1 MPSPQNLGVIKVHTQ
16 MSASIQRQSLTLQ
29 MVSHQKCNLAA
40 SSERQR
46 NNYILKFSFH
56 FHEIQFRTKSC
67 TFLTH
72 LNVRLH
78 VLRTARE
85 SFFWKFQ
92 TFWAWADKFGQK
104 KLGHLGYLSA
114 PMLVLW
120 VTCPCF
126 PLINHYFYKK
136 VSLYIQIPNI
146 YMGLGFRLQRISD
159 LAFLYP

>member
-1 MPSPQNLGVIKVHTQ
+1 

-72 LNVRLH
+72 LNVRLQ
-78 VLRTARE
+78 VLRTTRE
-85 SFFWKFQ
+85 SFFSKIPNI
-92 TFWAWADKFGQK
+92 WAWADKFGQK
-104 KLGHLGYLSA
+104 IFGAFGVFSANLSA
-114 PMLVLW
+114 PILVP
-120 VTCPCF
+120 CP
-126 PLINHYFYKK
+126 YF
-136 VSLYIQIPNI
+136 L
-146 YMGLGFRLQRISD
+146 LCISTKN
-159 LAFLYP
+159 

>member
-1 MPSPQNLGVIKVHTQ
+1 MDAPNGYILGNMLYVTLRANDRWPRWTLVFVHILYTQ

-72 LNVRLH
+72 LNVRLQ
-78 VLRTARE
+78 VLRTTRE
-85 SFFWKFQ
+85 SFFFENPKLLGSGRQIWPKN
-92 TFWAWADKFGQK
+92 FWAFGVFSAD
-104 KLGHLGYLSA
+104 LSA
-114 PMLVLW
+114 PILVLW
-120 VTCPCF
+120 VSCPCF
-126 PLINHYFYKK
+126 PLINHYFYK
-136 VSLYIQIPNI
+136 N
-146 YMGLGFRLQRISD
+146 
-159 LAFLYP
+159 